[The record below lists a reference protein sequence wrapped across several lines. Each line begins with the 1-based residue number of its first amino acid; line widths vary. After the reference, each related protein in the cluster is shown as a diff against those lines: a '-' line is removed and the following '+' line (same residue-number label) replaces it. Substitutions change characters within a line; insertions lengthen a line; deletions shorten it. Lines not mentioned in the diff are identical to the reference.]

1 MSQREQHAEAQRVL
15 SEIRHEL
22 DNLEIHP
29 TVRIHCTVRAIS
41 FDLDLAIAFYET
53 YVPSGQDAT
62 LIDRMNKVDFYPAFN
77 VISDSL
83 HRNVIVTLCR
93 IWDTRTDTA
102 DLNGLADEF
111 RDPQVIADL
120 NAIGHPVDP
129 GQLSKWHVEID
140 AVNKS
145 NELLALKRAGHRAI
159 AHTANPNKR
168 YQGKARVAQYGDER
182 KIIERTIPLV
192 EQAGAFIGYS
202 YVSPYDEQRRI
213 RREHATKFWA
223 HVSPT

>member
-1 MSQREQHAEAQRVL
+1 MAA
-15 SEIRHEL
+15 
-22 DNLEIHP
+22 NLEIHR
-29 TVRIHCTVRAIS
+29 TVEAIS
-41 FDLDLAIAFYET
+41 VDLDFAIAFYET

-62 LIDRMNKVDFYPAFN
+62 LIDHMNRVDFYPAFN

-83 HRNVIVTLCR
+83 HQSVIVTLCR

-102 DLNGLADEF
+102 DLNSLADQF
-111 RDPQVIADL
+111 RDPKVIADL
-120 NAIGHPVDP
+120 KAIGHTVHPKR
-129 GQLSKWHVEID
+129 LNRWHAEIN

-145 NELLALKRAGHRAI
+145 RELSALKRARHRAI
-159 AHTANPNKR
+159 AHTATPNEPYR
-168 YQGKARVAQYGDER
+168 GKARVAQFGDER

-223 HVSPT
+223 QVSADLKGDSHA

>member
-1 MSQREQHAEAQRVL
+1 M
-15 SEIRHEL
+15 
-22 DNLEIHP
+22 
-29 TVRIHCTVRAIS
+29 
-41 FDLDLAIAFYET
+41 LAASET
-53 YVPSGQDAT
+53 YVPSGKDAT
-62 LIDRMNKVDFYPAFN
+62 LIDRINKVDFYPAFN

-83 HRNVIVTLCR
+83 HQNVIVTLCR

-120 NAIGHPVDP
+120 NAIGHAVDP
-129 GQLSKWHVEID
+129 KQLNKWHAEIN

-145 NELLALKRAGHRAI
+145 SELLALKRARHRAI
-159 AHTANPNKR
+159 AHTATPNEPYR
-168 YQGKARVAQYGDER
+168 GKARVTQFGDER
-182 KIIERTIPLV
+182 KIIERIIPLV